1 MLEQYIRAIIVL
13 KPPFRVRLFS
23 LFFLIH
29 IVTARLLRMIRR
41 NPTLIPMSDA
51 DVQDVRD
58 MVALETVL
66 SKEGSGGDTNVQQ
79 QLLSDLKAKRLGLK
93 PGVFTA

>member
-1 MLEQYIRAIIVL
+1 
-13 KPPFRVRLFS
+13 
-23 LFFLIH
+23 
-29 IVTARLLRMIRR
+29 
-41 NPTLIPMSDA
+41 MSDA

-93 PGVFTA
+93 PGVFTVYRYF